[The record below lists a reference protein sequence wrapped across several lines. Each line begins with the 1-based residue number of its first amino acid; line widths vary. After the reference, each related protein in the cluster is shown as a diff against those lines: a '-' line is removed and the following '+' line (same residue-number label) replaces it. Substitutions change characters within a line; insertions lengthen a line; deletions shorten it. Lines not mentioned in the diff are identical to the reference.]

1 MTDHFCPIDHIAID
15 VVDFDTALAFFKD
28 VFGMTVT
35 RFQGPEEAPTS
46 LWLDGGVQLCRV
58 EAQAA
63 DTGRVGHIA
72 FKTDDLDG
80 RGAAGHVH
88 PAGDD
93 PHGVLRHPAHL
104 RLVRS
109 NPPPLRRLVQG
120 CVGQATVPE
129 EEKGIKIRLP

>member
-15 VVDFDTALAFFKD
+15 AVDFDTALAFFKD

-80 RGAAGHVH
+80 LLDLKIPQALIDQALSTIQSLD
-88 PAGDD
+88 PAGV
-93 PHGVLRHPAHL
+93 GA
-104 RLVRS
+104 RS
-109 NPPPLRRLVQG
+109 LS
-120 CVGQATVPE
+120 
-129 EEKGIKIRLP
+129 

>member
-15 VVDFDTALAFFKD
+15 AVVFDTALAFFKD

-80 RGAAGHVH
+80 LLDRAARYGAEAVPGK
-88 PAGDD
+88 P
-93 PHGVLRHPAHL
+93 RHWFRCL
-104 RLVRS
+104 
-109 NPPPLRRLVQG
+109 
-120 CVGQATVPE
+120 
-129 EEKGIKIRLP
+129 GITFEMK

>member
-15 VVDFDTALAFFKD
+15 AVDFDTALAFFKD

-63 DTGRVGHIA
+63 DTGR
-72 FKTDDLDG
+72 
-80 RGAAGHVH
+80 GATLPSKPMTWTV
-88 PAGDD
+88 
-93 PHGVLRHPAHL
+93 
-104 RLVRS
+104 
-109 NPPPLRRLVQG
+109 
-120 CVGQATVPE
+120 CWTVPPATARRPSPASP
-129 EEKGIKIRLP
+129 GIGSGASESPSR

>member
-15 VVDFDTALAFFKD
+15 VVDFDTALAFFQD

-63 DTGRVGHIA
+63 RNRLNACPRQGTQRLKFQV
-72 FKTDDLDG
+72 
-80 RGAAGHVH
+80 
-88 PAGDD
+88 
-93 PHGVLRHPAHL
+93 RHA
-104 RLVRS
+104 
-109 NPPPLRRLVQG
+109 
-120 CVGQATVPE
+120 
-129 EEKGIKIRLP
+129 